1 MKGRAGQILG
11 GGFSKRGT
19 QLGVR
24 MTKQVKRI
32 GCGNLKTLIESDKI
46 IVPDFEI
53 IQELSTFVR
62 RGSGWAGEEGTNDD
76 LVMCLV
82 IFSWLSN
89 QRYFKELTDQDVRA
103 RLYAEQAHAIEQD
116 MAPFG
121 FMDDG
126 LEDDSFVDDKG
137 EKWTPITVRKG
148 EIL

>member
-1 MKGRAGQILG
+1 MNYSSLLNQRKSQHQAH
-11 GGFSKRGT
+11 SW
-19 QLGVR
+19 V
-24 MTKQVKRI
+24 
-32 GCGNLKTLIESDKI
+32 
-46 IVPDFEI
+46 
-53 IQELSTFVR
+53 
-62 RGSGWAGEEGTNDD
+62 GSG
-76 LVMCLV
+76 LV

-103 RLYAEQAHAIEQD
+103 RLYEEQAHAIEQD

-137 EKWTPITVRKG
+137 EKWTPVTVRKG